1 MDKNLIIMTLYC
13 GGSDGVGFYL
23 GPKYLGWAQYGYD
36 MEEILLKIIDKID
49 RNKKIEFRKVDLD
62 KIDIYNELTQI
73 DEDLFLEDDP
83 DWWTEQELEAIYN
96 NDLELLEKLIKE
108 RCPLDGEDN

>member
-23 GPKYLGWAQYGYD
+23 GSKYLGWAQHAYD

-49 RNKKIEFRKVDLD
+49 SSKKIELRKEDLD
-62 KIDIYNELTQI
+62 RIDIYDESTQI
-73 DEDLFLEDDP
+73 DEDLFLEENP
-83 DWWTEQELEAIYN
+83 DYWTEQELEAIYN

>member
-1 MDKNLIIMTLYC
+1 MYKNLIIMTLYC
-13 GGSDGVGFYL
+13 GGSDGAGFYL
-23 GPKYLGWAQYGYD
+23 SSKYIGFAQHAYD

-49 RNKKIEFRKVDLD
+49 INKKIEFRKVDLD
-62 KIDIYNELTQI
+62 EIDIFDELNQI
-73 DEDLFLEDDP
+73 DEDLFYEEDP
-83 DWWTEQELEAIYN
+83 DYWTKQELEAIYN

>member
-1 MDKNLIIMTLYC
+1 MLLQSHLLSLGFICDIDGIFGKDTLKALNDYQLSKNIQPTNGI
-13 GGSDGVGFYL
+13 
-23 GPKYLGWAQYGYD
+23 
-36 MEEILLKIIDKID
+36 
-49 RNKKIEFRKVDLD
+49 DLD
-62 KIDIYNELTQI
+62 DIDIYNELTQI

>member
-1 MDKNLIIMTLYC
+1 MHIDLLLNSSKRC
-13 GGSDGVGFYL
+13 GTSSQNRT
-23 GPKYLGWAQYGYD
+23 AQ
-36 MEEILLKIIDKID
+36 KQFKRKKWQSID

-62 KIDIYNELTQI
+62 DIDIYNELTQI

-108 RCPLDGEDN
+108 RCPLNGEDN